1 MEPRHLTLAVLRLM
15 TGAAALG
22 LVLGPVQAAS
32 ISVREV
38 QDSNALV
45 MTAEI
50 ALQRDDCGRAAA
62 NYAVA
67 AQRLT
72 DAKLAERAAGVA
84 LDCGQYQAAE
94 RAAARWRQLTPTDPG
109 ALRAAMRAELG
120 LYKIDDA
127 RTDFEG
133 WIRSGGALAPAKG
146 GRPGGNARGSGTANG
161 GANGA
166 ANGAGD
172 GGSAASAAGADDG
185 LAEQMGQV
193 ASEAGVSAT
202 LAMVRGA
209 QVPRL
214 QSGQAQLALAD
225 LAFDGWNYREALQY
239 GQRAL
244 TAGAE
249 RAPTQL
255 LLARAHAGLG
265 EADQAVAAA
274 GAARTA
280 APKDQSFAAADV
292 LILLGRE
299 REARAALESLRETTA
314 LRPQADRRLGLL
326 AFDRGD
332 YSEAQSVFSALLK
345 DPESSGIAVY
355 YLAAIAER
363 RGETTNALRG
373 YQMLTGTGLEAAA
386 RGRAANI
393 LYKAGQ
399 RDDALALLQA
409 KDDATPAARLEA
421 EIAQAQLLSNGG
433 EGEQA
438 LARIDDVLARFP
450 GHPDVLYQK
459 SILLEKAGR
468 TDAAI
473 AQLEALYKDRP
484 QDGAISNALG
494 FILADHN
501 RDLTR
506 AQRLINS
513 ALKAEP
519 DNPAILDS
527 LGWLQYRRGMLQA
540 ALPQLERAFRLD
552 QDGDIGAHWGEVLW
566 ALGDKAKARE
576 IWNRA
581 LMVDPDNE
589 LVKAAQQRAGVPS
602 LSLQGTG
609 TSI

>member
-1 MEPRHLTLAVLRLM
+1 MC
-15 TGAAALG
+15 AAPG
-22 LVLGPVQAAS
+22 QAWGSSSAQ
-32 ISVREV
+32 RESE
-38 QDSNALV
+38 DSNALV
-45 MTAEI
+45 LTAEI

-62 NYAVA
+62 NYTIA
-67 AQRLT
+67 AQRLA
-72 DAKLAERAAGVA
+72 DAKLAERATGVA

-94 RAAARWRQLTPTDPG
+94 RAAARWRQLTPGDPA
-109 ALRAAMRAELG
+109 ALRAAMRADLG

-127 RTDFEG
+127 RTAFES
-133 WIRSGGALAPAKG
+133 WIKSGGGIAPVKG
-146 GRPGGNARGSGTANG
+146 SRGTA
-161 GANGA
+161 
-166 ANGAGD
+166 
-172 GGSAASAAGADDG
+172 DDN
-185 LAEQMGQV
+185 LAEQVSQV
-193 ASEAGVSAT
+193 AQESGVSAT
-202 LAMVRGA
+202 FAMLRGA
-209 QVPRL
+209 QGERL
-214 QSGQAQLALAD
+214 QSGRAQLALAD

-239 GQRAL
+239 AQRAL
-244 TAGAE
+244 SAGAE

-274 GAARTA
+274 GAARSA
-280 APKDQSFAAADV
+280 APKDQSFAAVDV

-299 REARAALESLRETTA
+299 REARMALESLRDTAA
-314 LRPQADRRLGLL
+314 LRPQAERRLGLL

-332 YSEAQSVFSALLK
+332 YDEAQSVFSTLVK
-345 DPESSGIAVY
+345 DQESSVIAVY

-363 RGETTNALRG
+363 RGESAAALRG
-373 YQMLTGTGLEAAA
+373 YQMLSGTGLEAAA
-386 RGRAANI
+386 RSRAATI

-399 RDDALALLQA
+399 RSDALELLQA
-409 KDDATPAARLEA
+409 KDDAAPATRLEA

-433 EGEQA
+433 EGDQA

-473 AQLEALYKDRP
+473 AQLEGLYRERP
-484 QDGAISNALG
+484 QDSAISNALG
-494 FILADHN
+494 FILADHD
-501 RDLTR
+501 RDLPR
-506 AQRLINS
+506 SQRLITA

-527 LGWLQYRRGMLQA
+527 MGWLLYRRGMLQA
-540 ALPQLERAFRLD
+540 ALPLLERAFRLD

-566 ALGDKAKARE
+566 ALGDKSKARE
-576 IWNRA
+576 TWNRA
-581 LMVDPDNE
+581 LMVDPDNA

-602 LSLQGTG
+602 LPIQGTG

>member
-1 MEPRHLTLAVLRLM
+1 MQPRHLILAVLQLLS
-15 TGAAALG
+15 AAALMCA
-22 LVLGPVQAAS
+22 PPTPAWAS
-32 ISVREV
+32 STAQRETE
-38 QDSNALV
+38 DSNALV
-45 MTAEI
+45 LTAEI

-62 NYAVA
+62 NYTTA
-67 AQRLT
+67 AQRLA
-72 DAKLAERAAGVA
+72 DAKLAERATGVA

-94 RAAARWRQLTPTDPG
+94 RAAARWRQLMPGDPA
-109 ALRAAMRAELG
+109 ALRAVMRADLG

-127 RTDFEG
+127 RTAFES
-133 WIRSGGALAPAKG
+133 WIKSGGGIAPVKG
-146 GRPGGNARGSGTANG
+146 SRGTA
-161 GANGA
+161 
-166 ANGAGD
+166 
-172 GGSAASAAGADDG
+172 DDN
-185 LAEQMGQV
+185 LAEQVSQV
-193 ASEAGVSAT
+193 AQESGVSAT
-202 LAMVRGA
+202 FAMLRGA
-209 QVPRL
+209 QGERL
-214 QSGQAQLALAD
+214 QSGRAQLALAD

-239 GQRAL
+239 AQRAL
-244 TAGAE
+244 SAGAE

-280 APKDQSFAAADV
+280 APKDQSFAAVDV

-299 REARAALESLRETTA
+299 REARMALESLRDTAA
-314 LRPQADRRLGLL
+314 LRPQAERRLGLM

-332 YSEAQSVFSALLK
+332 YDEAQSVFSTLVK
-345 DPESSGIAVY
+345 DQESSVIAVY

-363 RGETTNALRG
+363 RGESAAALRG
-373 YQMLTGTGLEAAA
+373 YQMLSGTGLEAAA
-386 RGRAANI
+386 RSRAATI

-399 RDDALALLQA
+399 RSDALELLQP
-409 KDDATPAARLEA
+409 KDDATPATRLEA

-433 EGEQA
+433 EGDQA

-473 AQLEALYKDRP
+473 AQLEGLYRERP
-484 QDGAISNALG
+484 QDSAISNALG
-494 FILADHN
+494 FILADHD
-501 RDLTR
+501 RDLPR
-506 AQRLINS
+506 AQRLITA

-527 LGWLQYRRGMLQA
+527 MGWLQYRRGMLQA
-540 ALPQLERAFRLD
+540 ALPLLERAFRLD

-566 ALGDKAKARE
+566 ALGDKTKARE
-576 IWNRA
+576 TWNRA
-581 LMVDPDNE
+581 LMVDPDNA

-602 LSLQGTG
+602 LPIQGTG

>member
-1 MEPRHLTLAVLRLM
+1 MS
-15 TGAAALG
+15 GAAA
-22 LVLGPVQAAS
+22 AAS
-32 ISVREV
+32 TSVREV

-62 NYAVA
+62 NYSVA

-72 DAKLAERAAGVA
+72 DAKLAERATGVA
-84 LDCGQYQAAE
+84 LDCGQYQVAE
-94 RAAARWRQLTPTDPG
+94 RAAARWRQLTPTDPA

-133 WIRSGGALAPAKG
+133 WIRSGGALALAKG
-146 GRPGGNARGSGTANG
+146 GRRGDNARGN

-166 ANGAGD
+166 AD
-172 GGSAASAAGADDG
+172 GGSGASAAAADDG
-185 LAEQMGQV
+185 LAEQMGEV

-274 GAARTA
+274 GAARVA

-299 REARAALESLRETTA
+299 REARSALESLRETAA

-363 RGETTNALRG
+363 RGETANALRG

-386 RGRAANI
+386 RSRAANI

-433 EGEQA
+433 EGAQA

-527 LGWLQYRRGMLQA
+527 LGWLEYRRGMLQA

-566 ALGDKAKARE
+566 ALGDKTKARE

>member
-1 MEPRHLTLAVLRLM
+1 MQPRHLILAVVQL
-15 TGAAALG
+15 TSAALLMCAPPG
-22 LVLGPVQAAS
+22 SARAS
-32 ISVREV
+32 SSTQRETE
-38 QDSNALV
+38 DSNALV
-45 MTAEI
+45 LTAEI

-62 NYAVA
+62 NYTNA
-67 AQRLT
+67 AQRLA
-72 DAKLAERAAGVA
+72 DPKLAERATGVA

-94 RAAARWRQLTPTDPG
+94 RAAGRWRQLAPNDPA
-109 ALRAAMRAELG
+109 ALRAVMRAELG
-120 LYKIDDA
+120 LFKIDEA
-127 RTDFEG
+127 RSAFES
-133 WIRSGGALAPAKG
+133 WIKDGGGLAPVKG
-146 GRPGGNARGSGTANG
+146 ARGTT
-161 GANGA
+161 
-166 ANGAGD
+166 
-172 GGSAASAAGADDG
+172 DDN
-185 LAEQMGQV
+185 LAEQVGLV
-193 ASEAGVSAT
+193 AQESGVSAT
-202 LAMVRGA
+202 YAMLRGA
-209 QVPRL
+209 QAARL
-214 QSGQAQLALAD
+214 QSGRAQLALAD
-225 LAFDGWNYREALQY
+225 LAFDGWNYREALEY

-274 GAARTA
+274 GAARSA
-280 APKDQSFAAADV
+280 APKDQSFAAVDV

-299 REARAALESLRETTA
+299 REARMALETLSDNAALRT
-314 LRPQADRRLGLL
+314 QAERRLGLL

-332 YSEAQSVFSALLK
+332 YDEAQSVFSTLVK
-345 DPESSGIAVY
+345 DQESSVIAVY

-363 RGETTNALRG
+363 RGESAAALRG

-399 RDDALALLQA
+399 RSDALELLQA
-409 KDDATPAARLEA
+409 KDDAAPAARLEA
-421 EIAQAQLLSNGG
+421 EISQAQLLSNGG
-433 EGEQA
+433 EGDQA

-459 SILLEKAGR
+459 SILQEKAGR

-473 AQLEALYKDRP
+473 ATLEALYRDRP
-484 QDGAISNALG
+484 QDSAISNALG
-494 FILADHN
+494 FILADHD
-501 RDLTR
+501 RDLPR
-506 AQRLINS
+506 AQKLIAA

-527 LGWLQYRRGMLQA
+527 LGWLQFRRGMLAA
-540 ALPQLERAFRLD
+540 ALPLLERAYRLD

-566 ALGDKAKARE
+566 AMGEKVKARE
-576 IWNRA
+576 TWNRA
-581 LMVDPDNE
+581 LMVDPDNA

-602 LSLQGTG
+602 LPIQGTG

>member
-1 MEPRHLTLAVLRLM
+1 MS
-15 TGAAALG
+15 GAAA
-22 LVLGPVQAAS
+22 AAS
-32 ISVREV
+32 TSVREV

-62 NYAVA
+62 NYSVA

-72 DAKLAERAAGVA
+72 DAKLAERATGVA
-84 LDCGQYQAAE
+84 LDCGQYQVAE
-94 RAAARWRQLTPTDPG
+94 RAAARWRQLTPTDPA

-133 WIRSGGALAPAKG
+133 WIRSGGALALAKG
-146 GRPGGNARGSGTANG
+146 GRRGDNARGN

-166 ANGAGD
+166 AD
-172 GGSAASAAGADDG
+172 GGSGASAAAADDG
-185 LAEQMGQV
+185 LAEQMGEV

-274 GAARTA
+274 GAARVA

-299 REARAALESLRETTA
+299 REARAALESLRETAA

-363 RGETTNALRG
+363 RGETANALRG

-386 RGRAANI
+386 RSRAANI

-433 EGEQA
+433 EGAQA

-527 LGWLQYRRGMLQA
+527 LGWLEYRRGMLQA

-566 ALGDKAKARE
+566 ALGDKTKARE

>member
-1 MEPRHLTLAVLRLM
+1 MC
-15 TGAAALG
+15 AAPG
-22 LVLGPVQAAS
+22 QAWGSSSAQ
-32 ISVREV
+32 RESE
-38 QDSNALV
+38 DSNALV
-45 MTAEI
+45 LTAEI

-62 NYAVA
+62 NYTIA
-67 AQRLT
+67 AQRLA
-72 DAKLAERAAGVA
+72 DAKLAERATGVA

-94 RAAARWRQLTPTDPG
+94 RAAARWRQLTPGDPA
-109 ALRAAMRAELG
+109 ALRAAMRADLG

-127 RTDFEG
+127 RTAFES
-133 WIRSGGALAPAKG
+133 WIKSGGGIAPVKG
-146 GRPGGNARGSGTANG
+146 SRGTA
-161 GANGA
+161 
-166 ANGAGD
+166 
-172 GGSAASAAGADDG
+172 DDN
-185 LAEQMGQV
+185 LAEQVSQV
-193 ASEAGVSAT
+193 AQESGVSAT
-202 LAMVRGA
+202 FAMLRGA
-209 QVPRL
+209 QGERL
-214 QSGQAQLALAD
+214 QSGRAQLALAD

-239 GQRAL
+239 AQRAL
-244 TAGAE
+244 SAGAE

-274 GAARTA
+274 GAARSA
-280 APKDQSFAAADV
+280 APKDQSFAAVDV

-299 REARAALESLRETTA
+299 REARMALESLRDTAA
-314 LRPQADRRLGLL
+314 LRPQAERRLGLL

-332 YSEAQSVFSALLK
+332 YDEAQSVFSTLVK
-345 DPESSGIAVY
+345 DQESSVIAVY

-363 RGETTNALRG
+363 RGESAAALRG
-373 YQMLTGTGLEAAA
+373 YQMLSGTGLEAAA
-386 RGRAANI
+386 RSRAATI

-399 RDDALALLQA
+399 RSDALELLQA
-409 KDDATPAARLEA
+409 KDDAAPATRLEA

-433 EGEQA
+433 EGDQA

-473 AQLEALYKDRP
+473 AQLEGLYRDRP

-494 FILADHN
+494 FILADHD
-501 RDLTR
+501 RDLPR
-506 AQRLINS
+506 AQRLIAA

-527 LGWLQYRRGMLQA
+527 MGWLQFRRGMLQA
-540 ALPQLERAFRLD
+540 ALPLLERAYRLD

-566 ALGDKAKARE
+566 ALGDKTKARE
-576 IWNRA
+576 TWNRA
-581 LMVDPDNE
+581 LMVDPDNA

-602 LSLQGTG
+602 LPIQGTG

>member
-1 MEPRHLTLAVLRLM
+1 M
-15 TGAAALG
+15 TGAAALCT
-22 LVLGPVQAAS
+22 LLGSALAS
-32 ISVREV
+32 SPSLRDVE
-38 QDSNALV
+38 DSNALV

-62 NYAVA
+62 NYTVA
-67 AQRLT
+67 AQRLA
-72 DAKLAERAAGVA
+72 DARLAERATGVA
-84 LDCGQYQAAE
+84 LDCGQFQAAE
-94 RAAARWRQLTPTDPG
+94 RAAARWRQLTPTDPA
-109 ALRAAMRAELG
+109 ALRAAMRADLG

-127 RTDFEG
+127 RSAFEG
-133 WIRSGGALAPAKG
+133 WISNGGGLAPAK
-146 GRPGGNARGSGTANG
+146 RVQRGHDAQGSDN
-161 GANGA
+161 
-166 ANGAGD
+166 NGAG
-172 GGSAASAAGADDG
+172 GTSGAGAAAADDNI
-185 LAEQMGQV
+185 AEQMSQV
-193 ASEAGVSAT
+193 ALESGVSAT
-202 LAMVRGA
+202 LAMLRGA
-209 QVPRL
+209 QVARL
-214 QSGQAQLALAD
+214 QSGRAQLALAD

-265 EADQAVAAA
+265 EADLAVAAA
-274 GAARTA
+274 GAARSA
-280 APKDQSFAAADV
+280 APKEQSFAAADV

-299 REARAALESLRETTA
+299 REARMALESLRDTAA
-314 LRPQADRRLGLL
+314 LRPQAERRLGLL

-332 YSEAQSVFSALLK
+332 YGEAQNVFSALLK

-363 RGETTNALRG
+363 RGEVASALRG
-373 YQMLTGTGLEAAA
+373 YQMLSGTGLEAAA
-386 RGRAANI
+386 RSRAATI
-393 LYKAGQ
+393 LYKQGQ
-399 RDDALALLQA
+399 RSDALALLQA
-409 KDDATPAARLEA
+409 KDDAAPATRLEA
-421 EIAQAQLLSNGG
+421 EIAQAQLLANGG

-459 SILLEKAGR
+459 AVLLEKAGR

-473 AQLEALYKDRP
+473 AQLETLYRDRP
-484 QDGAISNALG
+484 QDSAVSNALG

-501 RDLTR
+501 RDLSR

-513 ALKAEP
+513 ALKTEP

-540 ALPQLERAFRLD
+540 ALPLLERAFRLD
-552 QDGDIGAHWGEVLW
+552 QDADIGAHWGEVLW
-566 ALGDKAKARE
+566 ALGDKTKARDT
-576 IWNRA
+576 WNRA
-581 LMVDPDNE
+581 LMIDPDNA

-609 TSI
+609 TAI

>member
-1 MEPRHLTLAVLRLM
+1 M
-15 TGAAALG
+15 TGAAALS
-22 LVLGPVQAAS
+22 LLLGPVQAAS
-32 ISVREV
+32 TTVREV

-62 NYAVA
+62 NYTVA

-72 DAKLAERAAGVA
+72 DAKLAERATGVA

-94 RAAARWRQLTPTDPG
+94 RAAARWRQLTPTDPA

-133 WIRSGGALAPAKG
+133 WIRGGGALAAAKG
-146 GRPGGNARGSGTANG
+146 GRRGENASGNG
-161 GANGA
+161 GSNGA

-172 GGSAASAAGADDG
+172 GGSRASAAAIDDG
-185 LAEQMGQV
+185 LAEQMGAV

-299 REARAALESLRETTA
+299 REARAALESLRETAT

-363 RGETTNALRG
+363 RGESANALRG

-386 RGRAANI
+386 RSRAANI

-602 LSLQGTG
+602 VSLQGTG

>member
-1 MEPRHLTLAVLRLM
+1 MEPPNLTLAVLRLI
-15 TGAAALG
+15 TGAAALSS
-22 LVLGPVQAAS
+22 LQGPVQAAS
-32 ISVREV
+32 TSVREV

-62 NYAVA
+62 NYTVA

-72 DAKLAERAAGVA
+72 DAKLAERATGVA

-94 RAAARWRQLTPTDPG
+94 RAAARWRQLTPTDPA

-133 WIRSGGALAPAKG
+133 WIRSGGALAPPKG
-146 GRPGGNARGSGTANG
+146 ARRGGNAGNAGNSGNSGDAG
-161 GANGA
+161 
-166 ANGAGD
+166 NGAGD
-172 GGSAASAAGADDG
+172 AGGSASAAVPDDG
-185 LAEQMGQV
+185 LAEQMGEV

-239 GQRAL
+239 AQRAL

-249 RAPTQL
+249 RAPAQL

-274 GAARTA
+274 GAARIA

-299 REARAALESLRETTA
+299 REARAALESLRETAA

-363 RGETTNALRG
+363 RGETGNALRG

-386 RGRAANI
+386 RSRAANI

-409 KDDATPAARLEA
+409 KDDATPAARLES

-433 EGEQA
+433 EGAQA